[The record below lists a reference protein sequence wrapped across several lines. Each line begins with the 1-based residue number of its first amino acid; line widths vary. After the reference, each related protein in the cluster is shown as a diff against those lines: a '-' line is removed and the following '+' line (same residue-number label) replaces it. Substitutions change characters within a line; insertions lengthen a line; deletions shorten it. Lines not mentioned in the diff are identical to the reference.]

1 MADELFG
8 VTGVTGAVGG
18 RVARSLESAGLR
30 VRMVVRDRSSAPDL
44 DAEVAVAPDY
54 GDEAAFRAG
63 MQGVN
68 TLFLVS
74 GREHAE
80 RLRQHQTAIDA
91 AAAAGVGRIVYLS
104 FLGAAADA
112 TFTLARQHFATEE
125 HIRATGIPFT
135 FLRSSLYLDYLP
147 FLAGAD
153 GVIAGPAGSGRFA
166 PVARDDVADTVF
178 AVLTTRDHDGQT
190 YDNTGSATLSLGEVA
205 EELSKVAGRE
215 VRYVDQTI
223 DQAWGSRRPSGAP
236 DWEIEGWISSYLAI
250 AKGEMDLVAETVL
263 RLTGHEPMSLPEF
276 LDRYP
281 ESYAHLLPGKG
292 GELF

>member
-30 VRMVVRDRSSAPDL
+30 LRMVVRDRSGAPDI
-44 DAEVAVAPDY
+44 DAEVAEAPDY
-54 GDEAAFRAG
+54 GDEPAFRAA
-63 MQGVN
+63 MEGVN

-74 GREHAE
+74 GREHPE
-80 RLRQHQTAIDA
+80 RLRQHLTAVDA
-91 AAAAGVGRIVYLS
+91 AVDAGVGRIVYLS

-125 HIRATGIPFT
+125 HIRATGVPFT
-135 FLRSSLYLDYLP
+135 FLRSSLYLDYMP

-166 PVARDDVADTVF
+166 PVARDDIADTVF
-178 AVLTTRDHDGQT
+178 TVLTTREHDGRT
-190 YDNTGSATLSLGEVA
+190 YDNTGPITLSLDEVA
-205 EELSKVAGRE
+205 EALSRVAR
-215 VRYVDQTI
+215 RPITYVDQTI
-223 DQAWGSRRPSGAP
+223 EQAWESRRPSGAP
-236 DWEIEGWISSYLAI
+236 DWEIEGWISSYVAI
-250 AKGEMDLVAETVL
+250 AKGEMDVVTETVP
-263 RLTGHEPMSLPEF
+263 RLTGHQAMTLPEF

-281 ESYAHLLPGKG
+281 ESYAHLLP
-292 GELF
+292 E